1 MDITQQIDQMSA
13 MLRDISPMLWT
24 YYADLKKQGF
34 DDKQA
39 FALVRDYQNIT
50 FKGGAS
56 CLFPYSCGQ

>member
-56 CLFPYSCGQ
+56 